1 MAKGGAPEGQDGRAH
16 LGVGDDLDAED
27 VGETGAAVVAEGAED
42 EVLALLVEDE
52 DARQH
57 GRRGEAGAAS
67 AFCICT

>member
-1 MAKGGAPEGQDGRAH
+1 
-16 LGVGDDLDAED
+16 
-27 VGETGAAVVAEGAED
+27 
-42 EVLALLVEDE
+42 LVEDE